1 MNTDPTR
8 ETTLRRFTTS
18 RALKGK
24 GHPPCFPPLPSGRCS
39 FRNNLGLLKVKAM
52 THPIELSVLVRLVKA
67 AAEGDTSA
75 DALREQERS
84 T

>member
-1 MNTDPTR
+1 
-8 ETTLRRFTTS
+8 
-18 RALKGK
+18 
-24 GHPPCFPPLPSGRCS
+24 
-39 FRNNLGLLKVKAM
+39 M